1 MLRMSPQSIQ
11 RILNKIQEVN
21 LCVFCHFVQLCESP
35 PIIQMRCVL
44 PNSLLFRVQSIKH
57 EAHLDNE
64 TLFANVQLEG
74 ARTGL
79 LDGAMISIIKQ
90 PSRECLKQKR
100 RMFEID
106 CIIFLKALSETRLSY
121 NTKYEKK
128 GPSRVWFFLFIDLKP
143 IYSDLFESIMKWWF
157 GECITTRL
165 RWGLLSYSR
174 GKKNPQNFSLGST
187 ADAHI
192 FQIIWPAV

>member
-21 LCVFCHFVQLCESP
+21 LCVFCHFVQLYESP
-35 PIIQMRCVL
+35 PVIQMRCVL

-74 ARTGL
+74 ARTGWR
-79 LDGAMISIIKQ
+79 DGAMISIIKQ

-128 GPSRVWFFLFIDLKP
+128 GTFSSVILSFYWFKTNLFRSIWVYNEVV
-143 IYSDLFESIMKWWF
+143 IRWMYYNTAAVRSAELFQ
-157 GECITTRL
+157 G
-165 RWGLLSYSR
+165 
-174 GKKNPQNFSLGST
+174 
-187 ADAHI
+187 
-192 FQIIWPAV
+192 